1 MKRAHTLSFVITMML
16 VAGCSASPPAR
27 FYVLSATA
35 VTQSGPTSN
44 ARVMVGPVSIPASVD
59 QPQFVLKVASNRVE
73 VDELDRWAAPLDESI
88 ARAVA
93 GDLAILLGTPTVA
106 TAQLANFSPEYV
118 VAIDV
123 QRFESVKGDS
133 ANLEAVWTVR
143 KISSGEILSGRSSIR
158 EPALGKDY
166 EALAVAHSRALAGLS
181 ENIADVIRAENSSK
195 KQT

>member
-1 MKRAHTLSFVITMML
+1 MKTAQIVTFAIATLA
-16 VAGCSASPPAR
+16 AGCSASSPAR

-35 VTQSGPTSN
+35 NSQGASASN
-44 ARVMVGPVSIPASVD
+44 TKVMVGPVSVPASVD

-73 VDELDRWAAPLDESI
+73 VDENDRWAAPLDESI

-93 GDLAILLGTPTVA
+93 GDLATLLGTPSVA
-106 TAQLANFSPEYV
+106 TAQLANFPPDYV

-143 KISSGEILSGRSSIR
+143 KVSSGDIFSGRTSIR
-158 EPALGKDY
+158 EPASGKDC
-166 EALAVAHSRALAGLS
+166 EALAAAHSRALAGLS
-181 ENIADVIRAENSSK
+181 EKIADAIRSANSAK
-195 KQT
+195 NQT

>member
-1 MKRAHTLSFVITMML
+1 
-16 VAGCSASPPAR
+16 
-27 FYVLSATA
+27 
-35 VTQSGPTSN
+35 
-44 ARVMVGPVSIPASVD
+44 MVGPVSIPASVD